1 MRMKIILQL
10 YVTVFVMVYFS
21 GCALIRHSTIDV
33 ELRKELVAMSK
44 ADQDVRN
51 KLIAA
56 GMDRPDKALVARMAE
71 IDSVNTVQI
80 KRIIQEYG
88 WPGKSLVGKEG
99 ASAVF
104 LLVQHAD
111 RDPIFQKQALPLLR
125 AAYEAGEASGQNLA
139 LLTDRVLVSEGKKQ
153 LYGTQVGVRNGILTV
168 QPVEDEPNFDK
179 RRKKMGLPS
188 MDKYIK
194 LLKKVYGLK

>member
-1 MRMKIILQL
+1 MKIILQL

-21 GCALIRHSTIDV
+21 GCALIRPSTIDV

-44 ADQDVRN
+44 ADQDVRKELTAN
-51 KLIAA
+51 
-56 GMDRPDKALVARMAE
+56 GPNKALLARVVE

-88 WPGKSLVGKEG
+88 WPGKSLVGKDG

-104 LLVQHAD
+104 LLVQHAE
-111 RDPIFQKQALPLLR
+111 DPIFQKQALPLLR
-125 AAYEAGEASGQNLA
+125 AAYEAGEASGQHLA

-168 QPVEDEPNFDK
+168 QPVEDEPNLDK
-179 RRKKMGLPS
+179 RRKEMGLPS